1 VGILLTGMGKDGA
14 NGLKTLRNSGALT
27 ITQDSESCVV
37 YGMPRLPWNTTLQ
50 SKFLISKRS
59 CFLDEFA
66 EIQRPPRLKWVI

>member
-37 YGMPRLPWNTTLQ
+37 YGMPRLP
-50 SKFLISKRS
+50 
-59 CFLDEFA
+59 
-66 EIQRPPRLKWVI
+66 